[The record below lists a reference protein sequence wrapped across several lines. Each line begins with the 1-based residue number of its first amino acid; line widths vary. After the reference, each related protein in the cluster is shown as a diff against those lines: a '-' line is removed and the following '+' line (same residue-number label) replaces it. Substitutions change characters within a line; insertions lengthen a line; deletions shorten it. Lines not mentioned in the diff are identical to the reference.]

1 MELSE
6 LTNVKPEIVEA
17 MQESGW
23 TLEQIA
29 SGDVDLTELDGVGEK
44 TANLIVEQAKEL
56 LYEVSDQG
64 HGDGED
70 TVASPPVTETPPMSA
85 RVRRI
90 AESAG
95 S

>member
-29 SGDVDLTELDGVGEK
+29 SGAVDLTELDGVGEK
-44 TANLIVEQAKEL
+44 TANLIVEQANEL

-64 HGDGED
+64 QSED
-70 TVASPPVTETPPMSA
+70 VVVSPPADEAPPMSA

-95 S
+95 GSG